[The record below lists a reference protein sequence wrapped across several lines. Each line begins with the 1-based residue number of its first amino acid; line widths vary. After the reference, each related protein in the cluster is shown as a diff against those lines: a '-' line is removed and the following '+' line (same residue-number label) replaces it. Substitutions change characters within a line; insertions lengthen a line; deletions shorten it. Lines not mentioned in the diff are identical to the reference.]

1 MYGSSGQHRCNTA
14 DTNQIVE
21 SRKTTM
27 SVGKVH
33 QLIFG
38 QPLALADCASTDVDD
53 GINSISNT
61 KVADNFGNKPN
72 AI

>member
-1 MYGSSGQHRCNTA
+1 
-14 DTNQIVE
+14 
-21 SRKTTM
+21 M

-53 GINSISNT
+53 GINIVSNT